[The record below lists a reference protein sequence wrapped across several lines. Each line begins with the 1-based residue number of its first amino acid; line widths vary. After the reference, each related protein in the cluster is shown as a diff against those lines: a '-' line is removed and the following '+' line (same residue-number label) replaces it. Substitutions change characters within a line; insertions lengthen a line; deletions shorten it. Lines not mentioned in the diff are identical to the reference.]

1 MAVSWWLKTKRLAL
15 AYRTRTEREHASVS
29 RKKREARAFASLAL
43 FGPRD
48 RIFVFVIRRMVAFT
62 LHTHT
67 LLMLYLHTASTRLDA
82 DCA

>member
-1 MAVSWWLKTKRLAL
+1 MAVSWWLRTKRLAL
-15 AYRTRTEREHASVS
+15 AHRTRTEREHASVS
-29 RKKREARAFASLAL
+29 RKKREARAFASPAL

-48 RIFVFVIRRMVAFT
+48 CIAAFT

-67 LLMLYLHTASTRLDA
+67 LLMLYLLYLHTASTRLDA